1 MTTISISIIHL
12 SLGLDWLVHI
22 AFKSSFILSSIKKEF
37 SLCSLNISSLMMRVA
52 QHNNVTVLI
61 MMGDSVV
68 CGLLAPA
75 SDRRVKVVF
84 SVNCYDFGNQTM

>member
-1 MTTISISIIHL
+1 
-12 SLGLDWLVHI
+12 
-22 AFKSSFILSSIKKEF
+22 
-37 SLCSLNISSLMMRVA
+37 MMRVA